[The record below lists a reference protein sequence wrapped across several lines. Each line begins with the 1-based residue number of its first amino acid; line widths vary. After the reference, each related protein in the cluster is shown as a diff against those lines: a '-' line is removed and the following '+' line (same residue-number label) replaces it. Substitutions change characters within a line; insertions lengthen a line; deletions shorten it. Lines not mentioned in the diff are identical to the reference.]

1 MDLDELKQAWAVHDG
16 KLDAVLRINREL
28 LSANRLDR
36 ARSAMG
42 RLAAGLAVEAVL
54 MLFAVLPLGSFLHRH
69 WTVLRFALPALALE
83 LGAIAVLAGT
93 IRQMVGALGIDYRQP
108 VAVVQRQVDSLRA
121 ARARFNG
128 WILIASPLAWT
139 PLVVVV
145 FQGLFGVDMY
155 RLPLLPWLAG
165 NLLFGVAVLVIG
177 LWASRRFAARMSGSP
192 VLQRLMNAL
201 AGYNLKMASRSLEA
215 LSEFEDEKR

>member
-1 MDLDELKQAWAVHDG
+1 MDLDELKQAWAAHDG

-28 LSANRLDR
+28 LNANRLDR

-42 RLAAGLAVEAVL
+42 RLAALLAVEAVL
-54 MLFAVLPLGSFLHRH
+54 TLFAVLPLGSFLSQHR
-69 WTVLRFALPALALE
+69 TAMRFALPALALE
-83 LGAIAVLAGT
+83 LCAIAVLAGT
-93 IRQMVGALGIDYRQP
+93 IRQMVAALRIDYGQP
-108 VAVVQRQVDSLRA
+108 VAVVQRQVGSLRA

-128 WILIASPLAWT
+128 WILVASPLAWT
-139 PLVVVV
+139 PLVVVA

-155 RLPLLPWLAG
+155 RLPLLPWLVG
-165 NLLFGVAVLVIG
+165 NLLFGVGVLAVA

-192 VLQRLMNAL
+192 VAQRLMNAL
-201 AGYNLKMASRSLEA
+201 AGYNLKVASRSLEA